1 MVMRFDPFRDPIEQI
16 YRSGTEGRSPRAI
29 MMDAYRHGDH
39 FVIHFD
45 VPGVEPDSIELTAEQ
60 NLLTVR
66 AERNWPEEVA
76 AEVVVN
82 ERPQGTF
89 SRQVLLGEGL
99 DADNIEA
106 TCDLGVLTVKIP
118 VAARATARRVQ
129 VGQRGE
135 GAQTVRATEATD

>member
-16 YRSGTEGRSPRAI
+16 FRSGAEGRSPRAI
-29 MMDAYRHGDH
+29 VMDAYRQGDH

-45 VPGVEPDSIELTAEQ
+45 VPGVEPDSIELTVEK

-66 AERNWPEEVA
+66 AERNWPEEAA

-89 SRQVLLGEGL
+89 GRQVLLGEGL
-99 DADNIEA
+99 DTDNIEA

-118 VAARATARRVQ
+118 VPARALARRVQ
-129 VGQRGE
+129 VSQRGE